1 MNENTLAS
9 FPIFLSVTLFLP
21 VTENCGVLHCPFS
34 KMKSSIPRDEPC
46 GSLRD
51 NRLALRKSNEFSSR
65 LEDMHRKKKMDQHSQ
80 LLLQLTVNTTA

>member
-9 FPIFLSVTLFLP
+9 FPIFLSVVLFLP

-51 NRLALRKSNEFSSR
+51 NGLALRKSNGFSSR
-65 LEDMHRKKKMDQHSQ
+65 LEDMQRRRKMDQHRQ
-80 LLLQLTVNTTA
+80 LILQLTVNITA